1 MSAKVIQLPARPPV
15 HSIDEL
21 LKHETPETLE
31 FVLRGII
38 RFLVQE
44 LVRLQTKRRSAAIV
58 KLCTADEPSHC
69 CGSAAVS

>member
-21 LKHETPETLE
+21 LKHETPEMRE

-44 LVRLQTKRRSAAIV
+44 LVRLQPKRKRSAAIV
-58 KLCTADEPSHC
+58 KLCTSLRVGEPS
-69 CGSAAVS
+69 